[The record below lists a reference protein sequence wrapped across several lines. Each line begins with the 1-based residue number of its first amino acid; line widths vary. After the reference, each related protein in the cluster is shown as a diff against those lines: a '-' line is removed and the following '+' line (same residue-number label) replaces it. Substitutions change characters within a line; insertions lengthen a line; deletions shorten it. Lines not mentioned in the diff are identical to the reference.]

1 MKPLPQFERY
11 FTAPPLSLAYGTYQP
26 ANDAEYFA
34 LPAINNGVLKEAT
47 PAEMLHHLREDD
59 QDHYSTDAKAKDF
72 TIGTIVH
79 ALFLELWKLQG
90 DEWKNHFVDCPTKGL
105 DTVKA
110 QQLRAENPG
119 KLVVN
124 AEMFDIAME
133 IRQFAWKQNPQVR
146 KFLGCP
152 GITEVIGK
160 VWDDRNLVW
169 RKWKPDF
176 VPFVD
181 GKYGNYIADLKTT
194 RAELTEGAWVREC
207 WKFGYFLQAAWY
219 LDCHEMLT
227 GHRPDAFVWIVVS
240 KKEPFMSRVFSIVNR
255 APTDPLYGT
264 CTLKKARQ
272 SLGLDDNGGVGRI
285 LQFCYSA
292 RQTAAAQADGESLS
306 DDALRG
312 IWPGYE
318 EEEEPLELF

>member
-34 LPAINNGVLKEAT
+34 LPAINAGILKEAT

-59 QDHYSTDAKAKDF
+59 VDHFGTDAKAEAF
-72 TIGTIVH
+72 TLGSITH

-105 DTVKA
+105 ATVAAK
-110 QQLRAENPG
+110 QLRADNPG
-119 KLVVN
+119 KLVVT
-124 AEMFDIAME
+124 AELFDRALA
-133 IRQFAWKQNPQVR
+133 IRQFAWNQNPQVR
-146 KFLGCP
+146 QILACAGLA
-152 GITEVIGK
+152 EVIGK

-176 VPFVD
+176 VPFD
-181 GKYGNYIADLKTT
+181 AGRYGSYIADVKTT
-194 RAELTEGAWVREC
+194 RMPLTERSWTSEC

-219 LDCHEMLT
+219 LDCHELLT
-227 GHRPDAFVWIVVS
+227 GHRPESFVWVVVS
-240 KKEPFMSRVFSIVNR
+240 TAEPFMSRVFTMLNR
-255 APTDPLYGT
+255 SPEDPLYGT
-264 CTLKKARQ
+264 TTLKKARQ

-285 LQFCYSA
+285 MQFCHSA

-318 EEEEPLELF
+318 EEEAPLELF